1 MAPPSRGMS
10 NLIAGL
16 WGLIATA
23 TALIGVVEMDE
34 RTVIANLLRVAIV
47 VLMVV
52 TAFLLVRYDLTKR
65 Q

>member
-1 MAPPSRGMS
+1 MS